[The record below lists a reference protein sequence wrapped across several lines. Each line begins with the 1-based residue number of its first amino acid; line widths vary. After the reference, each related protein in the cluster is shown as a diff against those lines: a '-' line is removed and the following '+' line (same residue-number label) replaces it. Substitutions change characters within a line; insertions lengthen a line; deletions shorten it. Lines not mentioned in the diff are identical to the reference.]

1 MERTSLVVGGFTQP
15 VVARQMIE
23 QPGSTEKGIA
33 QRFLWLFPK
42 PVFEDF
48 GTLEPIDNDFTE
60 RLSKLETLSCTVLFK
75 CDS

>member
-1 MERTSLVVGGFTQP
+1 MERASLIVSGFTQP

-42 PVFEDF
+42 PEFEVFS
-48 GTLEPIDNDFTE
+48 TLEPIDDDFTKY
-60 RLSKLETLSCTVLFK
+60 LSKLHTVSVH
-75 CDS
+75 CI